1 MAYPQPAA
9 PTYVPAGPAGDPT
22 AVFGRR
28 VLAVIIDGV
37 VIGVPGVA
45 IASSRFEY
53 RDVSQ
58 DGMTGTEF
66 CDAYREQFA
75 GGTCFYVNDTAYF
88 DAGGFDPVSLTPL
101 AFTFLLVVLLQGV
114 TGWTIGKLLTGI
126 RTVREDGRPAGIGKA
141 FVRWL
146 LWVVDA
152 QPCGLPLVGFIT
164 ALTTKGHRRVG
175 DMAAKT
181 FVVRASA
188 AGAPIVVPGMG
199 LPAGV
204 TPMTYGAPGGWPAT
218 PTPGASEPTVPG
230 WAAPTPGAGPAPSA
244 TGPQWDAARGTYIQW
259 DATQSRWLQWDEH
272 TQTWTPIP
280 GQ

>member
-9 PTYVPAGPAGDPT
+9 PTFTPTAPGADPT

-28 VLAVIIDGV
+28 VVAVLIDGV

-66 CDAYREQFA
+66 CDAYREQYP
-75 GGTCFYVNDTAYF
+75 GGACFYLNDTVYF

-101 AFTFLLVVLLQGV
+101 AFTFLLAVVLQGF

-152 QPCGLPLVGFIT
+152 QPCGLPLVGFVT

-181 FVVRASA
+181 FVVRSSA
-188 AGAPIVVPGMG
+188 MGAPITVPGMA
-199 LPAGV
+199 LPVGV
-204 TPMTYGAPGGWPAT
+204 TPMAYGAPPAWS
-218 PTPGASEPTVPG
+218 PTPPSEPGATG
-230 WAAPTPGAGPAPSA
+230 WAAAPSAAAPPSAPGA

-259 DATQSRWLQWDEH
+259 DATQSRWLQWDERA
-272 TQTWTPIP
+272 QTWTPIP